1 MEGEVENIDA
11 A

>member
-1 MEGEVENIDA
+1 MYENIDA